1 MTDFTTDKFL
11 DGRVSVRQP
20 KKGFRSGLDAVM
32 LAAAVPA
39 KKGES
44 VLELGSGA
52 GAASLCLAARVGD
65 CEIAGVEVDKALVAM
80 ANRNAADN
88 GLAERVT
95 FDEADALALP
105 AWLRREFA
113 HVLCNPPFHDEDAHL
128 PPHRAKARAT
138 HDHGNLGKWLQSG
151 LKRVAPKGTLT
162 MIIRADRL
170 KDLLGRAPE
179 DGVTVFPLWPH
190 AIEPAKRLIVQIR
203 KGAHAQSVM
212 LPGLVLHEEDGR
224 YTPEAD
230 AVLRGAGALKLSLR

>member
-11 DGRVSVRQP
+11 DGRLSIKQP

-39 KKGES
+39 KKGDS

-52 GAASLCLAARVGD
+52 GAASLCLAARVAD
-65 CEIAGVEVDKALVAM
+65 CAIEGVEIDEALVLV
-80 ANRNAADN
+80 ANHNAAAN
-88 GLAERVT
+88 GLAGRVK
-95 FDEADALALP
+95 FDEADALSLP
-105 AWLRREFA
+105 AWLRREFD
-113 HVLCNPPFHDEDAHL
+113 HVFCNPPFHDEDARL

-151 LKRVAPKGTLT
+151 LKRVAARGTLT

-179 DGVTVFPLWPH
+179 DGVTVFPLWPRGV
-190 AIEPAKRLIVQIR
+190 EPAKRLIVQVR
-203 KGAHAQSVM
+203 KGMHSQSVM
-212 LPGLVLHEEDGR
+212 LPGLVLHEDDGR
-224 YTPEAD
+224 YTGEAD
-230 AVLRGAGALKLSLR
+230 AVLRGAGALRLSLR

>member
-1 MTDFTTDKFL
+1 MTEFTTDKFL

-39 KKGES
+39 KPGDS

-52 GAASLCLAARVGD
+52 GAASLCLAARVDNCQVTGI
-65 CEIAGVEVDKALVAM
+65 EVEKALVDM
-80 ANRNAADN
+80 ANHNASAS
-88 GLAERVT
+88 GLAERVE
-95 FDEADALALP
+95 FDVADALSLP
-105 AWLRREFA
+105 AWLRRDFS
-113 HVLCNPPFHDEDAHL
+113 HVFCNPPFHDEDAHL

-138 HDHGNLGKWLQSG
+138 HDHGNLGKWLLSG

-190 AIEPAKRLIVQIR
+190 AIEPAKRLIVQVR
-203 KGAHAQSVM
+203 KGVHSQSVM

-224 YTPEAD
+224 YTREAD
-230 AVLRGAGALKLSLR
+230 AVLRGAGPLKLSLR

>member
-1 MTDFTTDKFL
+1 VTEFTTDKFL

-39 KKGES
+39 KPGDS

-52 GAASLCLAARVGD
+52 GAASLCLAARVDNCQVTGI
-65 CEIAGVEVDKALVAM
+65 EVEKALVDM
-80 ANRNAADN
+80 ANHNASAS
-88 GLAERVT
+88 GLAERVE
-95 FDEADALALP
+95 FDVADALSLP
-105 AWLRREFA
+105 AWLRRDFS
-113 HVLCNPPFHDEDAHL
+113 HVFCNPPFHDEDAHL

-138 HDHGNLGKWLQSG
+138 HDHGNLGKWLLSG

-190 AIEPAKRLIVQIR
+190 AIEPAKRLIVQVR
-203 KGAHAQSVM
+203 KGVHSQSVM

-224 YTPEAD
+224 YTREAD
-230 AVLRGAGALKLSLR
+230 AVLRGAGPLKLSLR

>member
-1 MTDFTTDKFL
+1 MTDFTTDTFL
-11 DGRVSVRQP
+11 DGRVSLRQP

-39 KKGES
+39 RAGDS

-52 GAASLCLAARVGD
+52 GAASLCLAARVEECGVT
-65 CEIAGVEVDKALVAM
+65 GVEAEAALVDM
-80 ANRNAADN
+80 ANHNAAAS
-88 GLAERVT
+88 GFSSRVK
-95 FDEADALALP
+95 FDEADALSLP
-105 AWLRREFA
+105 AWLRRDFS
-113 HVLCNPPFHDEDAHL
+113 HVFCNPPFHDEDAHV

-138 HDHGNLGKWLQSG
+138 HDHGNLGKWLVSG

-203 KGAHAQSVM
+203 KGAHSQSVM

-224 YTPEAD
+224 YTTEAD
-230 AVLRGAGALKLSLR
+230 AVLRGAAALRLSLR